1 VLGAVIGLQKVL
13 VHMINS
19 DTLRCRKVFKAAHHC
34 LRSLLEA
41 TVDLKELVDSSETDE
56 SHSESGSDD
65 NEDDDGDSD
74 SKDVCLL
81 LLNINSKQAKVVSSF
96 DKLSMI
102 ALSNL
107 SFFENECQL
116 SVLGDGTGHM

>member
-1 VLGAVIGLQKVL
+1 MLGTVIGLQKVL
-13 VHMINS
+13 VYMINS

-34 LRSLLEA
+34 LCSLLEA

-74 SKDVCLL
+74 SKDVCLI

-96 DKLSMI
+96 CKLSTI

-107 SFFENECQL
+107 SFENECQL

>member
-1 VLGAVIGLQKVL
+1 MLGAVIGLQKVL

-56 SHSESGSDD
+56 SRSESGSDD
-65 NEDDDGDSD
+65 NEDDGDSD
-74 SKDVCLL
+74 SKDVCLI
-81 LLNINSKQAKVVSSF
+81 LLNINSKQAKVISSF
-96 DKLSMI
+96 GKLSMI

>member
-65 NEDDDGDSD
+65 NDDGDSD
-74 SKDVCLL
+74 SKDVCLI
-81 LLNINSKQAKVVSSF
+81 LLNINSKQAKVISSF
-96 DKLSMI
+96 SKLSMI

-116 SVLGDGTGHM
+116 PVLGDGTGHM